1 MSGPD
6 LQALQAGGI
15 LRRCPTHNRPRRR
28 GRVPGCATQPP
39 ETVVGYGLIMT
50 TLWNGTNWKRPLFKG
65 WANLCRASGALG
77 IRGDSHERD
86 G

>member
-1 MSGPD
+1 MEQFTQLLYCRQFLAQS
-6 LQALQAGGI
+6 I
-15 LRRCPTHNRPRRR
+15 LGFRQQSVFFAVMFPVF
-28 GRVPGCATQPP
+28 VPVFEMA
-39 ETVVGYGLIMT
+39 
-50 TLWNGTNWKRPLFKG
+50 PLFKG